1 MKSNDLKK
9 GVFTLLLASFLVA
22 PAVRAADSNF
32 YASLNIGRS
41 NVTDNS
47 VPIDEDATGFRLAA
61 GYQFIHWLAVD
72 LGYVDFGTF
81 EATFED
87 PFGPPITAEA
97 SATGL
102 ELGLVGRVP
111 LGDKFAITARAGMY
125 WWDSK
130 VVLGGMSESDSGNDF
145 TYGLG
150 VEMALNQR
158 FVLTGAWQNYKSSG
172 VDIEFLT
179 LGLQL
184 RFGGADSK

>member
-1 MKSNDLKK
+1 MKPNDLKK
-9 GVFTLLLASFLVA
+9 GVFTLLLASYIVA
-22 PAVRAADSNF
+22 PAVQAADSNF
-32 YASLNIGRS
+32 YAAIDIGRS
-41 NVTDNS
+41 SVDDNS

-61 GYQFIHWLAVD
+61 GYQFIPWLAVD

-81 EATFED
+81 EATFDD
-87 PFGPPITAEA
+87 PFGPPITAKA
-97 SATGL
+97 SADGL
-102 ELGLVGRVP
+102 ELGLIGRVP

-130 VVLGGMSESDSGNDF
+130 VVAGGMTEHDSDNDF

-150 VEMALNQR
+150 VELALNQT

-172 VDIEFLT
+172 VDIDLLT

-184 RFGGADSK
+184 RFGGTDSK